1 MSHVMVAARTCA
13 GKDCENPLI
22 KRHNESAA
30 RFEARIYCGR
40 SCASKGKAHEGRQKA
55 RASRREYLISEVEFL
70 VGTDAPDSLARR
82 LGYAHADS
90 LARALQNW
98 GRDDLAEKLS
108 WGREAPLGYI
118 CTPAAR
124 MTDEGDWVPSCTC
137 LDSMHVPE
145 WLGRTYKDDKDALD
159 EARRILKE
167 GL

>member
-13 GKDCENPLI
+13 GKDCENPLV

-40 SCASKGKAHEGRQKA
+40 SCASKGKAQEGRERV
-55 RASRREYLISEVEFL
+55 RAERRKYLIGEVEFL
-70 VGTDAPDSLARR
+70 VGTDTPDSLARR
-82 LGYAHADS
+82 LGYANLDNLAD
-90 LARALQNW
+90 ALIKW
-98 GRDDLAEKLS
+98 GRRDLAAKLAS
-108 WGREAPLGYI
+108 LRPEPEYV

-145 WLGRTYKDDKDALD
+145 WLGRTHKDDKDALD